1 MEERWNSEE
10 KSKHEG
16 GNWKRKKQQW
26 KGRRKKCKT
35 TEKKESEWWKKNFLL
50 KGFQT
55 TADKTQYKLWM

>member
-1 MEERWNSEE
+1 MEKRVSMKEGIE
-10 KSKHEG
+10 KE
-16 GNWKRKKQQW
+16 KKQQW